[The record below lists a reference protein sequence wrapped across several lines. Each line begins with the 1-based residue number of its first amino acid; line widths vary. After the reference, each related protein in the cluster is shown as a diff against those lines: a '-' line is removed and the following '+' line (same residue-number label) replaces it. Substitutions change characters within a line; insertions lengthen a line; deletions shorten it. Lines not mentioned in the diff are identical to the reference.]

1 MSKADDIKS
10 RMKNRD
16 ARGSLMGTPSIQTAE
31 KKVDEKPQV
40 AVKTD
45 AGNTEATDTA
55 NKNDI
60 NNKNVNINNNDNKPI
75 QNSPIDI
82 NEIIGRTK
90 KSEKEMVGIYFEP
103 EVRKALDKLKKLEG
117 KGAKS
122 TFVND
127 ITKWALQQKG
137 LL

>member
-1 MSKADDIKS
+1 MSKADDIKN

-16 ARGSLMGTPSIQTAE
+16 ARGSLMGTAPIQTPE
-31 KKVDEKPQV
+31 KNLDEKPPV
-40 AVKTD
+40 AVKSD
-45 AGNTEATDTA
+45 SENTA

-60 NNKNVNINNNDNKPI
+60 KNEDININNNDNKAP

-82 NEIIGRTK
+82 NEIIGKTK

>member
-1 MSKADDIKS
+1 MSKADDIKN
-10 RMKNRD
+10 RMKKRD
-16 ARGSLMGTPSIQTAE
+16 ARGSLMGATPIETSKNIA
-31 KKVDEKPQV
+31 DEKSQV
-40 AVKTD
+40 AIKSND
-45 AGNTEATDTA
+45 ENTV

-60 NNKNVNINNNDNKPI
+60 NNETININNNDNNIPK
-75 QNSPIDI
+75 NSPIDI
-82 NEIIGRTK
+82 NDIIGKTK

-122 TFVND
+122 MFVNN

>member
-1 MSKADDIKS
+1 MAVESK
-10 RMKNRD
+10 
-16 ARGSLMGTPSIQTAE
+16 GE
-31 KKVDEKPQV
+31 
-40 AVKTD
+40 
-45 AGNTEATDTA
+45 NTEAKQIAD
-55 NKNDI
+55 KNNI
-60 NNKNVNINNNDNKPI
+60 NNENVNINNNDDKVT
-75 QNSPIDI
+75 QNSTIDI
-82 NEIIGRTK
+82 NEIIGKTK

-122 TFVND
+122 SFVND